1 MADHGAPV
9 TLQDRVTRT
18 HVRSELSRTDLAEVA
33 CRTDAGASVVQ
44 TRVEVDGARILAVV
58 AAQAVLAVRL
68 VAHTC
73 SQ

>member
-1 MADHGAPV
+1 MTDHAEPV

-18 HVRSELSRTDLAEVA
+18 RIRSVLSRTNLAEVA
-33 CRTDAGASVVQ
+33 GGADTGARVVQ
-44 TRVEVDGARILAVV
+44 TSVEVDGARILAVV